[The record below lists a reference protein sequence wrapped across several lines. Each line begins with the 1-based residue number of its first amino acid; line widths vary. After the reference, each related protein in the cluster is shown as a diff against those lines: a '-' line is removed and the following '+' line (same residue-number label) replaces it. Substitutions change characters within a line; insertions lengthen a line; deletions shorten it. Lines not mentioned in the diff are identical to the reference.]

1 MAAIQIGNAPESR
14 AVLPFYG
21 AAAIA
26 FLMLSGLLFAGAFA
40 LQGHFFHPHILAM
53 VHAAALGWG
62 TMIIFGAAYQL
73 LPVVCERH
81 LYSPGMALTSFFC
94 LSAGAVML
102 VSAFWNF
109 RAGWIMIIGG
119 LLIFAAS
126 VMFLWNVIGTAGQ
139 PKLYSVYKAF
149 IVSSAA
155 WLSLTALIGILLA
168 IHLRYPFIPKS
179 HLEILKLHAHAG
191 LAGWFLQLI
200 IGISSRLVPMFLL
213 GKSTKHHLLRNAL
226 WLQNLALVL
235 FLIDGYFNGT
245 SIRYL
250 LYGGCVVAGIIFW
263 LLYLGDVYRHRLKK
277 KMDFPMRHT
286 LVSFISLLTAV
297 ILLPV
302 LYISVQAK
310 WAIIYGLFLF
320 LGWISSI
327 VLGMTFKTLPFIVW
341 NNRYKQLNGIV
352 KIPLPKQLYSETLLR
367 FQFWLFVAALYITA
381 LSLFFDNLLTL
392 KAGLLLFM
400 LVALLYNINV
410 FKILVHKTKSWR
422 SISI

>member
-1 MAAIQIGNAPESR
+1 
-14 AVLPFYG
+14 
-21 AAAIA
+21 
-26 FLMLSGLLFAGAFA
+26 
-40 LQGHFFHPHILAM
+40 
-53 VHAAALGWG
+53 
-62 TMIIFGAAYQL
+62 
-73 LPVVCERH
+73 
-81 LYSPGMALTSFFC
+81 
-94 LSAGAVML
+94 
-102 VSAFWNF
+102 
-109 RAGWIMIIGG
+109 
-119 LLIFAAS
+119 
-126 VMFLWNVIGTAGQ
+126 
-139 PKLYSVYKAF
+139 
-149 IVSSAA
+149 
-155 WLSLTALIGILLA
+155 
-168 IHLRYPFIPKS
+168 
-179 HLEILKLHAHAG
+179 
-191 LAGWFLQLI
+191 
-200 IGISSRLVPMFLL
+200 
-213 GKSTKHHLLRNAL
+213 
-226 WLQNLALVL
+226 
-235 FLIDGYFNGT
+235 
-245 SIRYL
+245 
-250 LYGGCVVAGIIFW
+250 
-263 LLYLGDVYRHRLKK
+263 
-277 KMDFPMRHT
+277 MDFPMRHT
-286 LVSFISLLTAV
+286 LVSFISLLTAI